1 MTLNSPWPIRSRG
14 FGFVEYSSMEQVD
27 ACQVSQPIRLQY
39 FLGSGSILLHRLTV
53 SPYLQNISIVVSG
66 NLTWEGER
74 RSNKLLF
81 SFKIV
86 TGNCFLSGFHFFSIS
101 PTGKVGSSPPHS
113 DENVFFMQWL
123 ILCWKNRYFSNL
135 SSLLIFNQLTTFHLW
150 VENNKKLVKFEVWF
164 LFLYKYR
171 YCL

>member
-1 MTLNSPWPIRSRG
+1 MTTLNSPWPIRSRG

-39 FLGSGSILLHRLTV
+39 FLGSGSILLLYRLTV

-86 TGNCFLSGFHFFSIS
+86 TGNCFLSGFHFFVYGLIIYVTKVSMVIFVHPRKCKHNYSISSIS
-101 PTGKVGSSPPHS
+101 PTEKVGSRSATATQWWKC
-113 DENVFFMQWL
+113 FFYAVVNIML
-123 ILCWKNRYFSNL
+123 EK
-135 SSLLIFNQLTTFHLW
+135 
-150 VENNKKLVKFEVWF
+150 
-164 LFLYKYR
+164 
-171 YCL
+171 